1 MSDHEENTF
10 PGIHYKLDYNHV
22 QKLLRQQR
30 KYTPPPQIWHK
41 GSKLAQTVPKRR
53 GVRWILNMGREVTV
67 LIED

>member
-30 KYTPPPQIWHK
+30 KYTPPPKYDIK
-41 GSKLAQTVPKRR
+41 AV
-53 GVRWILNMGREVTV
+53 N
-67 LIED
+67 